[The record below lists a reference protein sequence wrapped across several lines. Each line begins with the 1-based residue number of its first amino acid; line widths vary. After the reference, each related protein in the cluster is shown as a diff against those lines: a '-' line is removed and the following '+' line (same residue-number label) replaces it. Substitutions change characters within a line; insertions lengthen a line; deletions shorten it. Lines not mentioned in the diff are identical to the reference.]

1 MRYDKAWPVEIEK
14 MNDTPEMA
22 SGLLGDAGGRISAD
36 QIRHVFARYGE
47 VQTAGD
53 IEGIL
58 ALFAENAVLRD
69 PANAPE
75 HRGKPAIRAFFE
87 AGKAASGGAI
97 EMKLEGGVRIA
108 GNEAAAAF
116 IARTVNNSPV
126 FRVET
131 LDVMTFN
138 EEGLITQMIAY
149 WGPDNFTQES

>member
-1 MRYDKAWPVEIEK
+1 
-14 MNDTPEMA
+14 MNDVPEMA
-22 SGLLGDAGGRISAD
+22 SGMFGDARGSISTD
-36 QIRHVFARYGE
+36 QIRHVFVRYGE

-53 IEGIL
+53 IDGIL

-87 AGKAASGGAI
+87 AGMAASGGAI

-116 IARTVNNSPV
+116 IVRTVNSSPV

-131 LDVMTFN
+131 LDVMTFDN
-138 EEGLITQMIAY
+138 EGLITRMVAY